1 MAEMM
6 SETPGT
12 FDFMSWHAGRLAAF
26 DIETTGTDTEND
38 RIVTASVS
46 LVGNGIDTVSR
57 NWLVDPGVEIPA
69 EATAVHR
76 ITTGKARSEGLPA
89 KQAVGEITR
98 VLAEQLAQD
107 IPIIAFN
114 ARFDLTILDREAR
127 RYGLQP
133 LVDMIGGPEAMLVI
147 DPYVLDKNYNMYRPG
162 KRTLSVLCESYGIAL
177 DDAHTADADALA
189 AARLAWKLANITAEL
204 QEFDLLELHERQIE
218 WASTQAI
225 ELQTYFES
233 KGRAE
238 RIEGAWPIVPVP
250 VTVAE
255 VTEIS
260 APLPIAPAA

>member
-1 MAEMM
+1 M
-6 SETPGT
+6 SETVGT
-12 FDFMSWHAGRLAAF
+12 FDFMSWHTGRLAAF
-26 DIETTGTDTEND
+26 DIETTGTDTEHD

-46 LVGNGIDTVSR
+46 LVGDGAETVSR

-76 ITTGKARSEGLPA
+76 ITTEQARAEGQPA
-89 KQAVGEITR
+89 ARAVQEITR
-98 VLAEQLAQD
+98 VLAEQLAGD

-114 ARFDLTILDREAR
+114 ARFDLTILDRETR
-127 RYGLQP
+127 RYGLEP
-133 LVDMIGGPEAMLVI
+133 LVEMIGGPEAMLVI

-189 AARLAWKLANITAEL
+189 AARLAWKLASVTPEL
-204 QEFDLLELHERQIE
+204 QQFDLLELHERQIE

-225 ELQTYFES
+225 DLQAYFES

-250 VTVAE
+250 VPVAE
-255 VTEIS
+255 VTDIS
-260 APLPIAPAA
+260 VPVPIAPAA

>member
-1 MAEMM
+1 VN
-6 SETPGT
+6 
-12 FDFMSWHAGRLAAF
+12 WHSGRLAAF

-46 LVGNGIDTVSR
+46 LVGGGIATESR
-57 NWLVDPGVEIPA
+57 NWLVDPGIEIPA
-69 EATAVHR
+69 EATAVHH
-76 ITTGKARSEGLPA
+76 ITNEMARSEGLPA
-89 KQAVGEITR
+89 AQAVREITL

-107 IPIIAFN
+107 IPVIAFN

-127 RYGLQP
+127 RYGLEP
-133 LVDMIGGPEAMLVI
+133 LVEMIGGPEAMLVV
-147 DPYVLDKNYNMYRPG
+147 DPYVLDKNFNMYRPG

-189 AARLAWKLANITAEL
+189 AARLAWKLANVTPEL
-204 QEFDLLELHERQIE
+204 QQFDLLELHERQIE

-233 KGRAE
+233 KGRTE
-238 RIEGAWPIVPVP
+238 RIEGAWPIVPLP
-250 VTVAE
+250 VAD

-260 APLPIAPAA
+260 AVQRIAPAA